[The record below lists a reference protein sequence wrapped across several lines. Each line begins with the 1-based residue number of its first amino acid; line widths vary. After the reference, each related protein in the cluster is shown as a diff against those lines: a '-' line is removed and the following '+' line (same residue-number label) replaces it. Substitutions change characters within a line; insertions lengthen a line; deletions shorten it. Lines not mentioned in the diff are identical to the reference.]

1 MTHAKLA
8 LPLAALGVLAA
19 APLPA
24 QPPRGGSDLG
34 ANAAIKYWQAFA
46 HLPPRSDEQQRR
58 LGDWAATPLDATARR
73 LVADGQNSFLYL
85 RRGAALPRCDWSLN
99 YEDGIGLL
107 LPHLDKARTLALLTC
122 LRARLALAD
131 GHPADA
137 VDDVLAV
144 FALGRHVADP
154 IMICLL
160 VDYSV
165 EQQVIDATALLLP
178 KLDAAARR
186 KLAERLD
193 ALPPAGTLE
202 DTLATERDY
211 FGGWAIRWLKEQ
223 ERSGAGDLRAKVRA
237 MLLGSEGVDDIM
249 KLVDD
254 NSAAR
259 LIQALESLRPFYEEQ
274 RRLVALPR
282 DQFLAQWPDL
292 EKRQSAN
299 AVVRLMLPSVIK
311 VVNARDRC
319 RARFAM
325 LKAAVAVAGDGQAAL
340 AKHPDPFG
348 QGPFESKSAPGGGF
362 ELRSKLTLDGQP
374 VTLTV
379 KGP

>member
-1 MTHAKLA
+1 MARVRLV
-8 LPLAALGVLAA
+8 LPLAALGLLAA

-24 QPPRGGSDLG
+24 QPPRGGSDLA

-46 HLPPRSDEQQRR
+46 HLPPRNDEQQRR
-58 LGDWAATPLDATARR
+58 IGDWAATPLDATARR

-160 VDYSV
+160 VDYGV
-165 EQQVIDATALLLP
+165 EQQAIDATALLLP

-186 KLAERLD
+186 RVAERLD

-237 MLLGSEGVDDIM
+237 MLLGSEDIDEIL

-311 VVNARDRC
+311 VVNARDRY
-319 RARFAM
+319 RSRFAM
-325 LKAAVAVAGDGQAAL
+325 LKAAVAVVGDGPGAL
-340 AKHPDPFG
+340 AKQPDPFG
-348 QGPFESKSAPGGGF
+348 QGPFESKPAAGGGF